1 MRRALCFLAGIIAIS
16 SVSLFAGQAPAADL
30 NVGKRYVT
38 RSDCGPYGCEWRRRH
53 YRCPDRLYCY
63 PLYGAYGPYGGVGYW
78 STYSYGY
85 DYYSYR

>member
-1 MRRALCFLAGIIAIS
+1 MRRTVYFLVAIAAIS
-16 SVSLFAGQAPAADL
+16 SVAFFASRAQAADL
-30 NVGKRYVT
+30 GVSKRYVT

-78 STYSYGY
+78 SMYSYGY